1 MSTNEIGIEQA
12 RKELGPR
19 ADAAHHRGEI
29 TYLTRYGRRYA
40 AIVPI
45 DRIKEPAMAATVQ
58 DLAYQVSL
66 TLGDHIDDFDIDA
79 IVEEI
84 REKYGPVGSIDDIPS
99 EEYNALIERHDKSVQ
114 AITQNPTWTARLNVI
129 DGVITVAPNEGDEA
143 HYLPER
149 DGLHIDRITLGPWA
163 EDEEDMGRADAAL
176 AAEGLARVGDW
187 EDEGDGY
194 VCAVRAADESPIS

>member
-1 MSTNEIGIEQA
+1 MSVSRNEINLREA
-12 RKELGPR
+12 RAKIGYLVER
-19 ADAAHHRGEI
+19 AQHAGEVTII
-29 TYLTRYGRRYA
+29 TRHGRPAA
-40 AIVPI
+40 AIAPI
-45 DRIKEPAMAATVQ
+45 DRIKEQNMAT
-58 DLAYQVSL
+58 
-66 TLGDHIDDFDIDA
+66 
-79 IVEEI
+79 
-84 REKYGPVGSIDDIPS
+84 
-99 EEYNALIERHDKSVQ
+99 
-114 AITQNPTWTARLNVI
+114 TQNPTWTARLNVI